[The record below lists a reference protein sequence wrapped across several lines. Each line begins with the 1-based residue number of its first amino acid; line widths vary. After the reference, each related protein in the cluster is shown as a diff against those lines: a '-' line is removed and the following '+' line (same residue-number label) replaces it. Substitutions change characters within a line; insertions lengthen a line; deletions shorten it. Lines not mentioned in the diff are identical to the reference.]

1 MEKITSFLNNRYH
14 EELKRKFDEAFS
26 IAKSARRK
34 GIDPT
39 LEPEP
44 IVTADIAERV
54 EKSVGPLGI
63 AKRIRELKKTM
74 SREESVFKIV
84 EEIIHGKYTLT
95 FNDVAEQAI
104 RTALAILDEGVT
116 VAPIQGISSIKIRE
130 NPDKTRHLAIY
141 FAGPIRSAGGTE
153 MGLIFVVADY
163 VRKLLGLDRYKA
175 TELEAKRFIEE
186 IRVYE
191 REVSRFQFKIPD
203 EELFNVIM
211 KLPVEVNGV
220 ETDPVEVTSFRGIP
234 RVETNRVRGGALRAI
249 NDGLIGRA
257 NKVLKIVEKLGIEG
271 WDWLKNIKK
280 IESNSNSDVI
290 NEKEFMY
297 MKDVVAGRPIFS
309 FPMNRGGFRLRYGRS
324 RNTGLA
330 AIGIHPATMAILSDF
345 IASGTQLRIEK
356 PGKAGIV
363 MPVDSIE
370 PPIVKLKDGSV
381 LKVTSYEIGKKLI
394 NLIDSILF
402 LGDILIG
409 FGEFLENDRDLEPP
423 GFVEEW
429 WSEILQDS
437 LIKKFKSIELAS
449 LNLGIDPLRLK
460 SFIENPLT
468 IKPNF
473 KEAIKLSLQLGI
485 PLHPSFTYFWENISL
500 EDFKK
505 LRKTLLLAEKKYEN
519 ETSLSLILSFDQ
531 AFKDILEKLCIPHKV
546 IKDKIIISGDEA
558 QALLTCL
565 SLDKDESSFKNA
577 KSVFEAIKE
586 LSGIIVYE
594 KGGTFIGTR
603 MGRPEKASRREMK
616 PVVHCLFPLGLF
628 GGPRRNIVEAAN
640 KEVIPIEI
648 VRRRCLNCNNL
659 TFMNNCEI
667 CNSETVLEYVCKS
680 CGRTSKEEI
689 CQACKSRTYPYD
701 VRGIKIKEFY
711 ENSLKK
717 LKLSSP
723 PDLVKG
729 VKGLTSKTKTPEPI
743 EKGILRAKYNLSVFK
758 DGTIRFDST
767 NAPLTHFK
775 PSEIGV
781 SIDKLKELGYEYDY
795 KGNLLTS
802 PDQLCSLNIQDIII
816 PEKCAEY
823 FIQVANFIDE
833 LLQKLYGLSP
843 YYRVK
848 SKEDL
853 VGHLVVGLSPHT
865 SVGVIG
871 RIIGFTKT
879 DVCFAHPIWHAAKR
893 RDADGDEDSLALVLD
908 VLINFSKHFLPEK
921 IGGIMDAPL
930 LLTLEVKPPEVARQA
945 FNIETIERF
954 PLIFF
959 EKARMKE
966 NPKKLNE
973 IIETIQNRL
982 NTEHQFNPIGFTHFI
997 SDINSGNH
1005 ESSYKKLGSMFEKV
1019 KEQLDLAKKIKAVDA
1034 KEVALKVVSTHL
1046 MRDLSGNLKAF
1057 STQKFRCMKCN
1068 LKYRRIPLKGVCL
1081 NCGGKLTLTV
1091 HKGSIEKYLDL
1102 ANELVENFGIGEY
1115 FKQRLN
1121 IIRMEINS
1129 LFTQKNQKKQP
1140 ELIEFM

>member
-1 MEKITSFLNNRYH
+1 MEKSYF
-14 EELKRKFDEAFS
+14 EELKQKFNEAFS
-26 IAKSARRK
+26 IAESARKK

-54 EKSVGPLGI
+54 EKSVGPIGI
-63 AKRIRELKKTM
+63 AERVRELKKTM
-74 SREESVFKIV
+74 SREEIAFKIV
-84 EEIIHGKYTLT
+84 EEIIYGKYKLN
-95 FNDVAEQAI
+95 FSDVAEQAI

-116 VAPIQGISSIKIRE
+116 VAPIQGISSIKIKE
-130 NPDKTRHLAIY
+130 NPDKTKHLAIY

-153 MGLIFVVADY
+153 MGLIFVIADF
-163 VRKLLGLDRYKA
+163 VRKLLGLDRYRA

-203 EELFNVIM
+203 EEIFNVIM

-220 ETDPVEVTSFRGIP
+220 ETDPVEITSFRDLP
-234 RVETNRVRGGALRAI
+234 RIETNRVRGGALRAI

-257 NKVLKIVEKLGIEG
+257 NKVLKIVEKLRIEG
-271 WDWLKNIKK
+271 WEWLRSIIKF
-280 IESNSNSDVI
+280 EPSLNNDVI
-290 NEKEFMY
+290 NEKELMY

-309 FPMNRGGFRLRYGRS
+309 FPMKSGGFRLRYGRS

-330 AIGIHPATMAILSDF
+330 AIGIHPATMAILKDF
-345 IASGTQLRIEK
+345 IVSGTQLRIEK

-363 MPVDSIE
+363 VPVDSIE

-381 LKVTSYEIGKKLI
+381 LKVISYENGKKI
-394 NLIDSILF
+394 IESIDSILF
-402 LGDILIG
+402 LGDIIIG

-429 WSEILQDS
+429 WSNILQDS

-449 LNLGIDPLRLK
+449 LSLEIDQSRLK
-460 SFIENPLT
+460 SFIENPL
-468 IKPNF
+468 IVKPSF
-473 KEAIKLSLQLGI
+473 EEAIKLSLKLEI

-505 LRKTLLLAEKKYEN
+505 LRKTLILAEKKHHE
-519 ETSLSLILSFDQ
+519 SKDKDLISLILSLDQ
-531 AFKDILEKLCIPHKV
+531 EFKEILEKLCLPHKL
-546 IKDKIIISGDEA
+546 IKDKIIIENDEA
-558 QALLTCL
+558 KTLLACL
-565 SLDKDESSFKNA
+565 SLDKDESLFNNV
-577 KSVFEAIKE
+577 KSVFEAIKK
-586 LSGIIVYE
+586 LSGIIIYE
-594 KGGTFIGTR
+594 KGGTFIGAR
-603 MGRPEKASRREMK
+603 MGRPEKANRREMK
-616 PVVHCLFPLGLF
+616 PIVHCLFPVGLF
-628 GGPRRNIVEAAN
+628 GGARRNIVEAAS

-659 TFMNNCEI
+659 TFMNFCEI

-680 CGRTSKEEI
+680 CGRIGNEEV
-689 CQACKSRTYPYD
+689 CQACKCKAYPYD
-701 VRGIKIKEFY
+701 IRGIRIKEFY
-711 ENSLKK
+711 ERSLEK
-717 LKLSSP
+717 LKLSSF

-729 VKGLTSKTKTPEPI
+729 VKGLTSKSKTPELI
-743 EKGILRAKYNLSVFK
+743 EKGILRAKYGLSVFK

-775 PSEIGV
+775 PLEIGV
-781 SIDKLKELGYEYDY
+781 STEKLKELGYKHDY

-802 PDQLCSLNIQDIII
+802 PSQLCSLNIQDIII

-823 FIQVANFIDE
+823 FVKVANFIDE

-843 YYRVK
+843 YYKAK

-853 VGHLVVGLSPHT
+853 IGHLVIGLSPHT
-865 SVGVIG
+865 SVGIIG
-871 RIIGFTKT
+871 RIIGFTKAN
-879 DVCFAHPIWHAAKR
+879 VCFAHPIWHAAKR

-908 VLINFSKHFLPEK
+908 VLINFSKEFLPEK

-930 LLTLEVKPPEVARQA
+930 LLTLEVKPYEVARQA

-954 PLIFF
+954 PLDFF

-966 NPKKLNE
+966 NPKKLYE
-973 IIETIQNRL
+973 LIETIQHRL
-982 NTEHQFNPIGFTHFI
+982 GTERQYDLIGFTHFT

-1005 ESSYKKLGSMFEKV
+1005 ESSYKKLKSMFEKV
-1019 KEQLDLAKKIKAVDA
+1019 KEQLDLAKKIKAVNA

-1081 NCGGKLTLTV
+1081 NCGGKLALTV

-1102 ANELVENFGIGEY
+1102 AEELVENFEISEY
-1115 FKQRLN
+1115 FKQRLD

-1129 LFTQKNQKKQP
+1129 LFAQKPQEKQLG
-1140 ELIEFM
+1140 LIEFME